1 MASVFDYVFNLSGNF
16 TQNIT
21 GMTDATGRFSGA
33 LTGTTEKIQKVV
45 AVLGSFDYFRSIV
58 QNMADGL
65 NQVTAAGVKLDSQM
79 HDLSAVAGVTGD
91 GLKQI
96 ETFARESAKT
106 FGTDASVAVEG
117 YKLLLSQ
124 LSPELGKYPEALR
137 SMGDCIQTTSKLMGG
152 DGVAAAQVL
161 TTAMNQYGV
170 SLENPTAA
178 SAEMA
183 RMMNVMAAAGQ
194 AGSAE
199 LPAISAALQQCGM
212 AAKAANVSF
221 EETNAAIQ
229 VLDKAGKKASEGGVA
244 LRNVLG
250 QLSKG
255 RFVEKQAAEE
265 LQRAGIDVTA
275 LGDNTKSLKER
286 LEMLKPM
293 LNDSALLS
301 KFFGVE
307 NANAARALIQGTDAL
322 EDFTTAVTGTSSAT
336 DQAAIVMDSYAER
349 QARVNQKIEDF
360 KISIFQATGDFTLW
374 AGAISSAAVPI
385 AQLLPLLTLIAK
397 GIGSIIA
404 LNWAGM
410 WASVVGWVRSAAV
423 SFALMNGTLSTTNM
437 ISLGFI
443 GNMGRATIALVRFAT
458 VGIFNA
464 LKGLGALALS
474 LVTGGTASATF
485 SGIASASFGAFATS
499 ARVACAAVST
509 AIMSIPIVGW
519 IAAAIAALIAIG
531 VYFWNT
537 SAKFRA
543 VLKGTWAAF
552 KAMFTGIGQLAKQVF
567 GAIGDLLKACFSL
580 DSAGISTAL
589 NKLKAGFSDYGKQIG
604 QAFNEAY
611 DAEMSEAAKKE
622 AAEKKKGGAK
632 ITSTATPTLATP
644 TVTPTVNP
652 TGGTLSAAGGS
663 GGGTGSGSG
672 DTGGKIKNITIS
684 IEKLIENFTIHT
696 ATMGESMDQMK
707 AAVLDTLMGALND
720 TQLAT
725 E

>member
-1 MASVFDYVFNLSGNF
+1 MASVFDYIFNIGGNF
-16 TQNIT
+16 TAQIS
-21 GMTDATGRFSGA
+21 GMIAAAGNFSAQAEVAQSRTASLTGA
-33 LTGTTEKIQKVV
+33 LATFSYLKDV
-45 AVLGSFDYFRSIV
+45 F
-58 QNMADGL
+58 QNVADGVSQL
-65 NQVTAAGVKLDSQM
+65 SSAGIKLDSQM

-96 ETFARESAKT
+96 ETFARQSAKA
-106 FGTDASVAVEG
+106 FGTDAAVAVEG

-124 LSPELGKYPEALR
+124 LTPELGKYPDALR
-137 SMGDCIQTTSKLMGG
+137 EMGDCIQTTSKLMGG

-170 SLENPTAA
+170 SMEDPTAA
-178 SAEMA
+178 AGEMA

-255 RFVEKQAAEE
+255 RFVEKQAREE
-265 LQRAGIDVTA
+265 LEKAGIDVVA
-275 LGDNTKSLKER
+275 LGDNSKSLKER

-322 EDFTTAVTGTSSAT
+322 QGFTDAVTGTNSAT
-336 DQAAIVMDSYAER
+336 EQAAIVMDSYAER
-349 QARVNQKIEDF
+349 QARVNQRFEDL
-360 KISIFQATGDFTLW
+360 KISIFQATGDFSLW
-374 AGAISSAAVPI
+374 CGVLTSALVPV
-385 AQLLPLLTLIAK
+385 AQLAPLLTAVWKGLLLIVR
-397 GIGSIIA
+397 
-404 LNWAGM
+404 LNWAG
-410 WASVVGWVRSAAV
+410 WIRSAAV
-423 SFALMNGTLSTTNM
+423 SLALMNGTLTTSNM

-443 GNMGRATIALVRFAT
+443 GNIGRATIGLVRFAT

-464 LKGLGALALS
+464 LKGLGALVLS
-474 LVTGGTASATF
+474 FVTGGTASATF
-485 SGIASASFGAFATS
+485 SGIASTSFGVFATT
-499 ARVACAAVST
+499 ATAACRAVGV
-509 AIMSIPIVGW
+509 AIMNIPIIGW
-519 IAAAIAALIAIG
+519 VAAAIAALIAIG
-531 VYFWNT
+531 AYFWNT

-552 KAMFTGIGQLAKQVF
+552 KACFTGIGDMAKQVF
-567 GAIGDLLKACFSL
+567 GALGDLIKAAFSL
-580 DSAGISTAL
+580 DAGGISAAL
-589 NKLKAGFSDYGKQIG
+589 QKLKAGFSDYGKQIG

-611 DAEMSEAAKKE
+611 EAEMSEAAKKE
-622 AAEKKKGGAK
+622 AADKAKSKGKKPAANATGAAVPEV
-632 ITSTATPTLATP
+632 TVP
-644 TVTPTVNP
+644 TVDP
-652 TGGTLSAAGGS
+652 TGGSLSGASGTGGS
-663 GGGTGSGSG
+663 SGS
-672 DTGGKIKNITIS
+672 DSGGKIKNITIN
-684 IEKLIENFTIHT
+684 IEKLVERFEIHS
-696 ATMGESMDQMK
+696 ATVGESAEQVK
-707 AAVLDTLMGALND
+707 AVILETLTGALND

-725 E
+725 S

>member
-1 MASVFDYVFNLSGNF
+1 MASVFDYIFNIGGNF
-16 TQNIT
+16 TAQISGMSAAAGNFTAQAEVAESRGRSLASTLASFSYIKDIAQNVAD
-21 GMTDATGRFSGA
+21 GFSQLSGA
-33 LTGTTEKIQKVV
+33 GI
-45 AVLGSFDYFRSIV
+45 
-58 QNMADGL
+58 
-65 NQVTAAGVKLDSQM
+65 KLDSQM

-96 ETFARESAKT
+96 EGFARQSAKA

-124 LSPELGKYPEALR
+124 LSPELGKYPEAL
-137 SMGDCIQTTSKLMGG
+137 SAMGDCIQTTSKLMGG

-255 RFVEKQAAEE
+255 RFVEKQAREE
-265 LQRAGIDVTA
+265 LEKAGIDVVA
-275 LGDNTKSLKER
+275 LGDNSKSLKER

-307 NANAARALIQGTDAL
+307 NANAARALIQGTESL
-322 EDFTTAVTGTSSAT
+322 QGFTDAVTGTNSAT
-336 DQAAIVMDSYAER
+336 EQAAIVMDSYAER
-349 QARVNQKIEDF
+349 QARVNQQFEDL
-360 KISIFQATGDFTLW
+360 KISIFQATGDFSLW
-374 AGAISSAAVPI
+374 CGVLTSALVPL
-385 AQLLPLLTLIAK
+385 AQLAPLLTAGWKLMLLIK
-397 GIGSIIA
+397 G

-410 WASVVGWVRSAAV
+410 WSGIVGWVRSAAV
-423 SFALMNGTLSTTNM
+423 SVALMNGTLTTSNM

-443 GNMGRATIALVRFAT
+443 GNMGRATIGLIRFAT

-464 LKGLGALALS
+464 LKGLGTLILS
-474 LVTGGTASATF
+474 FVTGGTASAAF
-485 SGIASASFGAFATS
+485 SATASTSFGIFATTASA
-499 ARVACAAVST
+499 ACRAVSV

-531 VYFWNT
+531 AYFWNT

-552 KAMFTGIGQLAKQVF
+552 KACFTGIGELAKNTF
-567 GAIGDLLKACFSL
+567 GAIGDLIKAAFKL
-580 DSAGISTAL
+580 DGAGIDAAL
-589 NKLKAGFSDYGKQIG
+589 NRLKSTYSDYGKKIG

-611 DAEMSEAAKKE
+611 DAEMTESAKKE
-622 AAEKKKGGAK
+622 AADKYKAKKGSGGTPNTSGA
-632 ITSTATPTLATP
+632 
-644 TVTPTVNP
+644 TVPEVTVPSVNP
-652 TGGTLSAAGGS
+652 TGTTLSGAS
-663 GGGTGSGSG
+663 GTGGSGSG
-672 DTGGKIKNITIS
+672 SDGGGKIKNITIN
-684 IEKLIENFTIHT
+684 IEKLVERFEIHSATVGGSAEQVKT
-696 ATMGESMDQMK
+696 AMLE
-707 AAVLDTLMGALND
+707 ALMGALND

-725 E
+725 S

>member
-1 MASVFDYVFNLSGNF
+1 MAQISGMSAATGNF
-16 TQNIT
+16 TASVEGADSGVRKFTGSLATFSYLKDVFQNVAD
-21 GMTDATGRFSGA
+21 GFEQLSGA
-33 LTGTTEKIQKVV
+33 GI
-45 AVLGSFDYFRSIV
+45 
-58 QNMADGL
+58 
-65 NQVTAAGVKLDSQM
+65 KLDSQM
-79 HDLSAVAGVTGD
+79 HDLSAEAGVMGE

-96 ETFARESAKT
+96 EGFARESAKA
-106 FGTDASVAVEG
+106 FGTDAAVAVEG

-124 LSPELGKYPEALR
+124 LSPELGKYPEAL
-137 SMGDCIQTTSKLMGG
+137 SAMGDCIQTTSKLMGG

-170 SLENPTAA
+170 SLEDPTAA
-178 SAEMA
+178 SEEMA

-255 RFVEKQAAEE
+255 RFVEKQAREE
-265 LQRAGIDVTA
+265 LEKAGIDVVA
-275 LGDNTKSLKER
+275 LGDNSKSLKER

-322 EDFTTAVTGTSSAT
+322 QGFTDAVTGTNSAT
-336 DQAAIVMDSYAER
+336 EQAAIIMDSYAER
-349 QARVNQKIEDF
+349 QARVNQQFEDL
-360 KISIFQATGDFTLW
+360 KISIFQATGDFSLW
-374 AGAISSAAVPI
+374 CGVLTSALVPV
-385 AQLLPLLTLIAK
+385 AQLAPLLTAVWKGLLLIVR
-397 GIGSIIA
+397 
-404 LNWAGM
+404 LNWAG
-410 WASVVGWVRSAAV
+410 WIRSAAV
-423 SFALMNGTLSTTNM
+423 SVALMNGTLSTSNM

-443 GNMGRATIALVRFAT
+443 GNIGRATIGLVRFAT

-464 LKGLGALALS
+464 LKGLGALVLS
-474 LVTGGTASATF
+474 FVTGGTASATF
-485 SGIASASFGAFATS
+485 SGIASTSFGVFATT
-499 ARVACAAVST
+499 ATAACRAVGV
-509 AIMSIPIVGW
+509 AIMNIPIIGW
-519 IAAAIAALIAIG
+519 VAAAIAALIAIG
-531 VYFWNT
+531 AYFWNT

-552 KAMFTGIGQLAKQVF
+552 KACFTGIGDMAKQVF
-567 GAIGDLLKACFSL
+567 GALGDLIKAAFSL
-580 DSAGISTAL
+580 DAGGISAAL
-589 NKLKAGFSDYGKQIG
+589 QKLKAGFSDYGKQIG

-611 DAEMSEAAKKE
+611 EAEMSEAAKKE
-622 AAEKKKGGAK
+622 AADKAKSKGKKPAAN
-632 ITSTATPTLATP
+632 TTAAAVPEVTVP
-644 TVTPTVNP
+644 TVDP
-652 TGGTLSAAGGS
+652 TGGSLSGAS
-663 GGGTGSGSG
+663 GTGAGSGS
-672 DTGGKIKNITIS
+672 DSGGKIKNITIN
-684 IEKLIENFTIHT
+684 IEKLVERFEIHS
-696 ATMGESMDQMK
+696 ATVGESAEQVK
-707 AAVLDTLMGALND
+707 AVILETLTGALND

-725 E
+725 S

>member
-1 MASVFDYVFNLSGNF
+1 MASVFDYIFKIGGNF
-16 TQNIT
+16 TAQMNGMSAAAGNFTAQVAGADSGTRKFTSALATFSYLKDVFQN
-21 GMTDATGRFSGA
+21 
-33 LTGTTEKIQKVV
+33 V
-45 AVLGSFDYFRSIV
+45 
-58 QNMADGL
+58 ADGFSQLSSAGITL
-65 NQVTAAGVKLDSQM
+65 NSQM

-96 ETFARESAKT
+96 EGFARQSAKA

-124 LSPELGKYPEALR
+124 LSPELGKYPEAL
-137 SMGDCIQTTSKLMGG
+137 SAMGDCIQTTSKLMGG

-170 SLENPTAA
+170 SMEDPTAA
-178 SAEMA
+178 AGEMA

-255 RFVEKQAAEE
+255 RFVEKQAREE
-265 LQRAGIDVTA
+265 LEKAGIDVVA
-275 LGDNTKSLKER
+275 LGDNSKSLKER

-322 EDFTTAVTGTSSAT
+322 QGFTDAVTGTNSAT
-336 DQAAIVMDSYAER
+336 EQAAIVMDSYAER
-349 QARVNQKIEDF
+349 QARVNQQFEDL
-360 KISIFQATGDFTLW
+360 KISIFQATGDFSLW
-374 AGAISSAAVPI
+374 CGVLTSALVPLAQLAPMLTGTWKLIRLIMGLKWIGWIRSVAISI
-385 AQLLPLLTLIAK
+385 
-397 GIGSIIA
+397 
-404 LNWAGM
+404 
-410 WASVVGWVRSAAV
+410 
-423 SFALMNGTLSTTNM
+423 ALMNGTLSTSNM

-443 GNMGRATIALVRFAT
+443 GNIGRATIGLVRFAT

-464 LKGLGALALS
+464 LKGLAALVLS
-474 LVTGGTASATF
+474 FVTGGTASATF
-485 SGIASASFGAFATS
+485 SGIASTSFGVFATTAS
-499 ARVACAAVST
+499 AACRAVSV
-509 AIMSIPIVGW
+509 AIMSIPVVGW
-519 IAAAIAALIAIG
+519 ITAAIVALIAISA
-531 VYFWNT
+531 YFWNT

-552 KAMFTGIGQLAKQVF
+552 KACFTGIGELAKNTF
-567 GAIGDLLKACFSL
+567 GAIGDLIKAAFKL
-580 DSAGISTAL
+580 DGAGIDAAL
-589 NKLKAGFSDYGKQIG
+589 NRLKSTYSDYGKKIG

-611 DAEMSEAAKKE
+611 DAEMTESAKKE
-622 AAEKKKGGAK
+622 AADKSKAKKGSVGTPNTGGA
-632 ITSTATPTLATP
+632 
-644 TVTPTVNP
+644 TVPEVTVPSVNP
-652 TGGTLSAAGGS
+652 TGTTLSGAS
-663 GGGTGSGSG
+663 GTGGSGSG
-672 DTGGKIKNITIS
+672 SDSSGKIKNITIN
-684 IEKLIENFTIHT
+684 IEKLVERFEIHS
-696 ATMGESMDQMK
+696 ATVGESAEQVK
-707 AAVLDTLMGALND
+707 TAILEALMGALND

-725 E
+725 S

>member
-1 MASVFDYVFNLSGNF
+1 MASVFDYIFNIGGNF
-16 TQNIT
+16 TNNIN
-21 GMTDATGRFSGA
+21 GMTDATGRFTGQVEGA
-33 LTGTTEKIQKVV
+33 RDRMTGL
-45 AVLGSFDYFRSIV
+45 ASVLGSFDYAKNIAQSI
-58 QNMADGL
+58 ADGF
-65 NQVTAAGVKLDSQM
+65 NQLSSAGVTLDSQM

-96 ETFARESAKT
+96 ENFARQSAKA

-124 LSPELGKYPEALR
+124 LSPELGKYPEAL
-137 SMGDCIQTTSKLMGG
+137 SAMGGCIQTTSKLMSG

-170 SLENPTAA
+170 SMEDPMAA
-178 SAEMA
+178 SEEMA

-255 RFVEKQAAEE
+255 RFVEKQAREE
-265 LQRAGIDVTA
+265 LEKAGIDVVA
-275 LGDNTKSLKER
+275 LGDNSKSLKER

-322 EDFTTAVTGTSSAT
+322 RGFTEAVTGTNSAT
-336 DQAAIVMDSYAER
+336 EQAAIVMDSYAER
-349 QARVNQKIEDF
+349 QARVNQQFEDF
-360 KISIFQATGDFTLW
+360 KITIFQATGDFSLW
-374 AGAISSAAVPI
+374 CGVLTSALVPI
-385 AQLLPLLTLIAK
+385 AQLAPLLTAGWRLMLLIK
-397 GIGSIIA
+397 N
-404 LNWAGM
+404 LKWASM
-410 WASVVGWVRSAAV
+410 WSSVVGWVRAAGV
-423 SFALMNGTLSTTNM
+423 NFALMNGTLSTTNM
-437 ISLGFI
+437 VSLGFI
-443 GNMGRATIALVRFAT
+443 GNMGRATIGLIRFAT
-458 VGIFNA
+458 VGVFNA
-464 LKGLGALALS
+464 LKGLGALILS
-474 LVTGGTASATF
+474 LVTSGTASATF
-485 SGIASASFGAFATS
+485 SGIASTAFGTFATTAS
-499 ARVACAAVST
+499 AACRAVSV
-509 AIMSIPIVGW
+509 AISSIPIVGW

-552 KAMFTGIGQLAKQVF
+552 KACFTGIGELAKNTF
-567 GAIGDLLKACFSL
+567 GAIGDLIKAAFNLSPSGIDAALK
-580 DSAGISTAL
+580 
-589 NKLKAGFSDYGKQIG
+589 KLKAGFSDYGKQVG

-611 DAEMSEAAKKE
+611 NGRVRPKRGQKE
-622 AAEKKKGGAK
+622 SQRKQANNQRKRCD
-632 ITSTATPTLATP
+632 
-644 TVTPTVNP
+644 
-652 TGGTLSAAGGS
+652 GS
-663 GGGTGSGSG
+663 GGDGSGSQP
-672 DTGGKIKNITIS
+672 DRQHSERCEWNRRQRIR
-684 IEKLIENFTIHT
+684 
-696 ATMGESMDQMK
+696 Q
-707 AAVLDTLMGALND
+707 
-720 TQLAT
+720 
-725 E
+725 

>member
-1 MASVFDYVFNLSGNF
+1 MASVFDYIFNIGGNF
-16 TQNIT
+16 TAQISGMSAAAGNFTAQAEVAESRGRSLASTLASFSYIKDIAQNVAD
-21 GMTDATGRFSGA
+21 GFSQLSGA
-33 LTGTTEKIQKVV
+33 GI
-45 AVLGSFDYFRSIV
+45 
-58 QNMADGL
+58 
-65 NQVTAAGVKLDSQM
+65 KLDSQM

-96 ETFARESAKT
+96 EGFARQSAKA

-124 LSPELGKYPEALR
+124 LSPELGKYPEAL
-137 SMGDCIQTTSKLMGG
+137 SAMGDCIQTTSKLMGG

-255 RFVEKQAAEE
+255 RFVEKQAREE
-265 LQRAGIDVTA
+265 LERAGIDVVA
-275 LGDNTKSLKER
+275 LGDNSKSLKER

-307 NANAARALIQGTDAL
+307 NANAARALIQGTESL
-322 EDFTTAVTGTSSAT
+322 QGFTDAVTGTNSAT
-336 DQAAIVMDSYAER
+336 EQAAIVMDSYAER
-349 QARVNQKIEDF
+349 QARVNQQFEDL
-360 KISIFQATGDFTLW
+360 KISIFQATGDFSLW
-374 AGAISSAAVPI
+374 CGVLTSALVPL
-385 AQLLPLLTLIAK
+385 AQLAPLLTAGWKLMLLIK
-397 GIGSIIA
+397 G

-410 WASVVGWVRSAAV
+410 WSGIVGWVRSAAV
-423 SFALMNGTLSTTNM
+423 SVALMNGTLTTSNM

-443 GNMGRATIALVRFAT
+443 GNMGRATIGLIRFAT

-464 LKGLGALALS
+464 LKGLGTLILS
-474 LVTGGTASATF
+474 FVTGGTASAAF
-485 SGIASASFGAFATS
+485 SATASTSFGIFATTASA
-499 ARVACAAVST
+499 ACRAVSV

-531 VYFWNT
+531 AYFWNT

-552 KAMFTGIGQLAKQVF
+552 KACFTGIGELAKNTF
-567 GAIGDLLKACFSL
+567 GAIGDLIKAAFKL
-580 DSAGISTAL
+580 DGAGIDAAL
-589 NKLKAGFSDYGKQIG
+589 NRLKSTYSDYGKKIG

-611 DAEMSEAAKKE
+611 DAEMTESAKKE
-622 AAEKKKGGAK
+622 AADKSKAKKGSGGTPNTSGA
-632 ITSTATPTLATP
+632 
-644 TVTPTVNP
+644 TVPEVTVPSVNP
-652 TGGTLSAAGGS
+652 TGTTLSGAS
-663 GGGTGSGSG
+663 GTGGSGSG
-672 DTGGKIKNITIS
+672 SDGGGKIKNITIN
-684 IEKLIENFTIHT
+684 IEKLVERFEIHS
-696 ATMGESMDQMK
+696 ATVGESTEQVK
-707 AAVLDTLMGALND
+707 TAILEALMGALND

-725 E
+725 S